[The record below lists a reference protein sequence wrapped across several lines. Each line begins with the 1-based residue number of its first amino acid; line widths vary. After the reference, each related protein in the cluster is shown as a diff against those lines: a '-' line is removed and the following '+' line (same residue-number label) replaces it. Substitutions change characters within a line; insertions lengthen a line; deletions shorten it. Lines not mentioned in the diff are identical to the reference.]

1 MTSPNT
7 IIADLNADVERLTK
21 LVTELYDQNLRLTRQ
36 RDEML
41 SALEKAVG
49 FDTTETDEP
58 CSTLQ
63 T

>member
-21 LVTELYDQNLRLTRQ
+21 LVTELYDQNLRLIRQ

-41 SALEKAVG
+41 SVLEKAVG
-49 FDTTETDEP
+49 FDKTGADEP
-58 CSTLQ
+58 CST
-63 T
+63 